1 MQTRLDNWKCTYIRL
16 LTPRFQTAD
25 FNTAYHIFCIMVLSL
40 RAVAARPLAHG
51 ALPGRPRVTNPQKA
65 NLSNNVGVVMST
77 QRIRSTICRADAG
90 SVAEPEPTAIEK
102 FADQL
107 ATLFPLWVFIGAT
120 IGIFRPEAV
129 TWFSTQMFSTSLGF
143 LMLCM
148 GLTLSVADFKAC
160 ARRPAPILVGYVA
173 QYCIKPVLGFLIAKA
188 LSLPDAL
195 AVGLIL
201 VSCCPGGQASNVATF
216 IAHGDVALSVLMTSA
231 STIGAIV
238 MTPLLTKV
246 LAGMSP
252 ELPLMMRCTKCK
264 TIPIC
269 KFWCKRVIFFS

>member
-1 MQTRLDNWKCTYIRL
+1 M
-16 LTPRFQTAD
+16 A
-25 FNTAYHIFCIMVLSL
+25 LSL
-40 RAVAARPLAHG
+40 RAVATRPLAH
-51 ALPGRPRVTNPQKA
+51 AKLTARPSIASPLQVNVTTLPGPVRH
-65 NLSNNVGVVMST
+65 T
-77 QRIRSTICRADAG
+77 QRLQTTVCRADSG
-90 SVAEPEPTAIEK
+90 SVAEPEPTSIEK
-102 FADQL
+102 FADRL
-107 ATLFPLWVFIGAT
+107 ATLFPLWVFIGAV
-120 IGIFRPEAV
+120 IGIFKPEAV

-160 ARRPAPILVGYVA
+160 AKRPAPILVGYVA
-173 QYCIKPVLGFLIAKA
+173 QYMVKPVLGFLIAKA

-246 LAGMSP
+246 LAGLVP
-252 ELPLMMRCTKCK
+252 
-264 TIPIC
+264 TIPCLTCCSGC
-269 KFWCKRVIFFS
+269 KLSALYMSRADARMTRCGQHLDTWLQAHWSL

>member
-1 MQTRLDNWKCTYIRL
+1 MS
-16 LTPRFQTAD
+16 
-25 FNTAYHIFCIMVLSL
+25 LSL
-40 RAVAARPLAHG
+40 RAVVAHPVVRAKLPVRARSPISQNVKFVSTPEVVKPL
-51 ALPGRPRVTNPQKA
+51 VF
-65 NLSNNVGVVMST
+65 
-77 QRIRSTICRADAG
+77 QRTSVLCADAG
-90 SVAEPEPTAIEK
+90 SVAGTPEPEPTAIEK

-107 ATLFPLWVFIGAT
+107 ATLFPLWVFIGAA

-160 ARRPAPILVGYVA
+160 AARPAPILVGYVA
-173 QYCIKPVLGFLIAKA
+173 QYFVKPVLGFLIAKA
-188 LSLPDAL
+188 LALPDAL

-231 STIGAIV
+231 STIGAII

-246 LAGMSP
+246 LAGVC
-252 ELPLMMRCTKCK
+252 LMMT
-264 TIPIC
+264 
-269 KFWCKRVIFFS
+269 FGVV